1 MRVNLSTLNPR
12 DAVDK
17 KIREVLEQINYKVSV
32 MSGKGG
38 VGKSLIA
45 SYMAVALAR
54 SGLKVGLL
62 DLDFHGPSSHLF
74 LGLRSKRPGLTL
86 DKVEPVEG
94 PLGVKVMSL
103 AFLTPEE
110 ESPVIWRGPLKSSA
124 IIQLLTEVN
133 WGNLDFLVIDMPPG
147 TGDEA
152 LTLAQ
157 TVKYIDGSLI
167 VTIPSDVA
175 KNVVARA
182 INFAKLVGIK
192 PIGLVENMSY
202 FYCPGTNTK
211 YYIFGDSVVE
221 TLSSKYKIP
230 ILAKIPLDPELPEY
244 VKNGRILII
253 DKPESPLSSSFNEMV
268 SNLLN
273 ILNNINSSS
282 TKSGR

>member
-110 ESPVIWRGPLKSSA
+110 ESPIIWRGPLKSSA

-253 DKPESPLSSSFNEMV
+253 DKPESPLSRSFNEMV

>member
-253 DKPESPLSSSFNEMV
+253 DKPESPLSRSFNEMV

>member
-253 DKPESPLSSSFNEMV
+253 DKPESPLSRSFNEMV
-268 SNLLN
+268 GNLLN

>member
-1 MRVNLSTLNPR
+1 M
-12 DAVDK
+12 
-17 KIREVLEQINYKVSV
+17 NYKVSV

-253 DKPESPLSSSFNEMV
+253 DKPESPLSRSFNEMV

>member
-1 MRVNLSTLNPR
+1 M
-12 DAVDK
+12 
-17 KIREVLEQINYKVSV
+17 NYKVSV

-253 DKPESPLSSSFNEMV
+253 DKPESPLSRSFNEMV
-268 SNLLN
+268 GNLLN